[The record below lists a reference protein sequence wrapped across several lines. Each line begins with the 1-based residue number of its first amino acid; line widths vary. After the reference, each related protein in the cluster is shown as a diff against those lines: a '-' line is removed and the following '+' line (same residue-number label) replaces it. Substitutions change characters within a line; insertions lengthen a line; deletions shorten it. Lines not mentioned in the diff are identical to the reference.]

1 MKKKGE
7 FLTCLEVLTK
17 SSEFLGSKGVPSAKC
32 DSEWIV
38 SSILKT
44 KRMNLYLYPDEI
56 IGEEKLDEIRSMIMR
71 RGKREPL
78 QHILG
83 SVNFAG
89 LVLKCDGRALIPR
102 PETETLVEHILHRL
116 PPSFDKAI
124 LDIGTGTGAILA
136 ALCSSLPS
144 SSGVGLDQSEEALSL
159 ARENLKAL
167 NLQSRTQVRKLDW
180 NLQKVSEEGV
190 GLIVSNPPY
199 LKTEE
204 WESAETE
211 VKAHDPKIALIAGE
225 DGFSELKKIIDIS
238 AAVLPSGG
246 MFALEFGIS
255 HADKISESLSG
266 KFEDIEILKDLSHYR
281 RFPLQEKGK
290 CKTTI

>member
-1 MKKKGE
+1 MTKKGE

-17 SSEFLGSKGVPSAKC
+17 SSKFLSSKGVPSPKC

-56 IGEEKLDEIRSMIMR
+56 IGEEKLEEIRSMVVR

-83 SVNFAG
+83 NVNFAG
-89 LVLKCDGRALIPR
+89 LTLKCDGRALIPR

-116 PPSFDKAI
+116 PPSFDQTI

-144 SSGVGLDQSEEALSL
+144 SSGIGLDQSEDALSL
-159 ARENLKAL
+159 ANENLNAL
-167 NLQSRTQVRKLDW
+167 NLLSRTQVRLLDW
-180 NLQKVSEEGV
+180 NLQKVNEEGV

-199 LKTEE
+199 LKAEE
-204 WESAETE
+204 WECAETE
-211 VKAHDPKIALIAGE
+211 VKAHDPKIALVAE
-225 DGFSELKKIIDIS
+225 ENGFSELRKIIDIS
-238 AAVLPSGG
+238 AGVLPAGG
-246 MFALEFGIS
+246 MLALEFGVS
-255 HADKISESLSG
+255 HANKIAETLSVQYEG
-266 KFEDIEILKDLSHYR
+266 IEILKDLSHYR
-281 RFPLQEKGK
+281 RFSIARKV
-290 CKTTI
+290 